1 MLAEFSSI
9 SRTSRVGD
17 PAGASP
23 SEVVTPI
30 PMLATRPCDT
40 ENSHWSFN
48 RYFPAPGKASPSPRM
63 SDQYDSSI
71 PTQPDWQGQYPY
83 LPQPAGSAYPAS
95 AESNHANSGVAQPQP
110 VVEGGNIRL
119 DAHTARQTALPPSL
133 RHLAYHGGAGDH
145 GHPSRP
151 AEASDRKEDQRGM
164 KSASLLP
171 DETLLPT
178 RATGREPVPAT
189 HINSAPTA
197 TKGLNDGSDRFGSDD
212 QSVAAVKD
220 DVDDGLADEDM
231 AEEEADS
238 LLQTTAER
246 VAARRKMKRFRL
258 THQQTRFLTS
268 EFAKQPHPDAAHRE
282 RLSREIPG
290 LSPRQVQVWFQ
301 NRRAKIKRLNAD
313 DRDRM
318 IKMRAVPDDFDNVQ
332 ALHSPY
338 GAVHGM
344 PMPLA
349 GPVDFA
355 HHPSYPNNP
364 IMRPLM
370 VDVRRPEGTDHL
382 SPTGLTPSF
391 GSIGFHAPS
400 TVNSSGVMSP
410 ISPHSTDRYPPHG
423 GGGPHSSLEA
433 HHRQGAGPHQTF
445 NGRDPISRP
454 RSESL
459 QSYYMYS
466 GANTHSSVSDRSPLV
481 YQSSQMSQATS
492 GSSTGVDR
500 SPYTSGGNAQSSPTG
515 LSYPNFH
522 QTPENGSRLRAASAS
537 GPLPLN
543 TTDHYR
549 PLHSPQSHSHRSTGP
564 SAQYGA
570 SSTYQA
576 SYGAAPLSAPLT
588 PSLAAPQVRTSVGP
602 SSVRDYQDS
611 VGTGGFPHALPSGL
625 NGHDS
630 RTETRSVFPSGI
642 SGYASQQ
649 QRNESY
655 GINDLN
661 GTVPFKRERGY
672 SSQGG
677 ATSPLDKTRPS
688 IYHNSS

>member
-1 MLAEFSSI
+1 
-9 SRTSRVGD
+9 
-17 PAGASP
+17 
-23 SEVVTPI
+23 
-30 PMLATRPCDT
+30 
-40 ENSHWSFN
+40 
-48 RYFPAPGKASPSPRM
+48 M
-63 SDQYDSSI
+63 SDQYDSSL
-71 PTQPDWQGQYPY
+71 PTQPDWHGQYPY

-119 DAHTARQTALPPSL
+119 DAHTDRQTALPPSL
-133 RHLAYHGGAGDH
+133 RHPAYRGGAGDH

-151 AEASDRKEDQRGM
+151 AESSDRKEDQRGM
-164 KSASLLP
+164 KSASLLL

-178 RATGREPVPAT
+178 RATGREPVPST

-197 TKGLNDGSDRFGSDD
+197 TKGLDDASDRFGSED

-220 DVDDGLADEDM
+220 DADDGLADEDM

-391 GSIGFHAPS
+391 GSIGFHAPG
-400 TVNSSGVMSP
+400 TVN
-410 ISPHSTDRYPPHG
+410 
-423 GGGPHSSLEA
+423 
-433 HHRQGAGPHQTF
+433 
-445 NGRDPISRP
+445 
-454 RSESL
+454 
-459 QSYYMYS
+459 
-466 GANTHSSVSDRSPLV
+466 
-481 YQSSQMSQATS
+481 SQMSQTTS
-492 GSSTGVDR
+492 GSSAGVDR
-500 SPYTSGGNAQSSPTG
+500 GPYTSGSNTQSSPTG
-515 LSYPNFH
+515 LSYPNFQ

-549 PLHSPQSHSHRSTGP
+549 PLHSPQSHAHRSTGS

-611 VGTGGFPHALPSGL
+611 VGTGGFPHTLPTGL

-630 RTETRSVFPSGI
+630 RTESRSVFPSGTP
-642 SGYASQQ
+642 GYASQQ

-677 ATSPLDKTRPS
+677 ATSPLDKARPS
-688 IYHNSS
+688 LYHTSS

>member
-9 SRTSRVGD
+9 SRASRVGD
-17 PAGASP
+17 SAVASP
-23 SEVVTPI
+23 SEGVTPI

-40 ENSHWSFN
+40 ENSHWSFGK
-48 RYFPAPGKASPSPRM
+48 YFSVPGKASPSPRM
-63 SDQYDSSI
+63 SDQYDSSL
-71 PTQPDWQGQYPY
+71 PTQPDWQGQYPF

-95 AESNHANSGVAQPQP
+95 SDSNHANSGVVQTQS
-110 VVEGGNIRL
+110 VVESENLRL
-119 DAHTARQTALPPSL
+119 DAQPDRQPALPPSL
-133 RHLAYHGGAGDH
+133 RHTVYRVGAEDH
-145 GHPSRP
+145 GHPSRA
-151 AEASDRKEDQRGM
+151 AESSERKEDPRSM
-164 KSASLLP
+164 KTASLLL
-171 DETLLPT
+171 EVPT
-178 RATGREPVPAT
+178 RANGREPVQPA
-189 HINSAPTA
+189 HIHSASTA
-197 TKGLNDGSDRFGSDD
+197 TKGLNDASDRFGPED
-212 QSVAAVKD
+212 QPVTLIKD
-220 DVDDGLADEDM
+220 DADDALIDDDM
-231 AEEEADS
+231 AEEETDS

-338 GAVHGM
+338 GAVHGL

-349 GPVDFA
+349 APVDFA
-355 HHPSYPNNP
+355 HHPSYQNHP

-370 VDVRRPEGTDHL
+370 VDVRRQEGTDHL

-391 GSIGFHAPS
+391 GSIGFHAS
-400 TVNSSGVMSP
+400 SAANSSGVMSP
-410 ISPHSTDRYPPHG
+410 LSPHSSDRYPPHG
-423 GGGPHSSLEA
+423 SGGPHSSLEA
-433 HHRQGAGPHQTF
+433 HRHGVRPHQAF
-445 NGRDPISRP
+445 NGRDSISRP

-466 GANTHSSVSDRSPLV
+466 GVNAHSGVSERSPLV
-481 YQSSQMSQATS
+481 YQPGQMSQATS
-492 GSSTGVDR
+492 SNPAGVDR
-500 SPYTSGGNAQSSPTG
+500 SPYTSGGNTQTSPTG
-515 LSYPNFH
+515 LSYPNFQ

-549 PLHSPQSHSHRSTGP
+549 SLHSPQSHSHRPAGP
-564 SAQYGA
+564 SSQYGA

-588 PSLAAPQVRTSVGP
+588 PSLAAPQARTSVGP

-611 VGTGGFPHALPSGL
+611 VGATGYSQTLQSGL
-625 NGHDS
+625 NGHDA
-630 RTETRSVFPSGI
+630 RTTETRSVYSSGA
-642 SGYASQQ
+642 SDYANQQ
-649 QRNESY
+649 QRNDGY
-655 GINDLN
+655 GVNDLN
-661 GTVPFKRERGY
+661 GTIPFKRERGY
-672 SSQGG
+672 SNQGG
-677 ATSPLDKTRPS
+677 ATSPLNKTRPPL
-688 IYHNSS
+688 YHNSN